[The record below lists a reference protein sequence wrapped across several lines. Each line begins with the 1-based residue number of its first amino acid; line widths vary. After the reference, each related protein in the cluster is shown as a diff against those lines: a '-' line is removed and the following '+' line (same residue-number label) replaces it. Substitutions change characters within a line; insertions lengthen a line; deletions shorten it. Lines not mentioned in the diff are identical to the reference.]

1 MFRWWC
7 RWCNVSL
14 GGGLG
19 GGSGGCQLVAA
30 VMDPNITTI
39 SPVNK
44 LHPRDDVLASGS
56 SSGGCQL
63 VAAVMDPNST
73 TISPMNK
80 LHPHDDV
87 LASGSSRSIFIWM
100 PKEKFESELQGDEN
114 RIILCGKGEKKRRQ
128 SDDESDDSIYRS
140 KGKSLKTKK
149 SSLKS
154 SSHGREKMLIYIGNQ
169 NLSELHL

>member
-44 LHPRDDVLASGS
+44 LHP
-56 SSGGCQL
+56 
-63 VAAVMDPNST
+63 
-73 TISPMNK
+73 
-80 LHPHDDV
+80 HDDV

-100 PKEKFESELQGDEN
+100 PKEKFESELQGDDDFLEWIVTQLSPVN
-114 RIILCGKGEKKRRQ
+114 LLAVISLVGE
-128 SDDESDDSIYRS
+128 YFA
-140 KGKSLKTKK
+140 
-149 SSLKS
+149 
-154 SSHGREKMLIYIGNQ
+154 
-169 NLSELHL
+169 